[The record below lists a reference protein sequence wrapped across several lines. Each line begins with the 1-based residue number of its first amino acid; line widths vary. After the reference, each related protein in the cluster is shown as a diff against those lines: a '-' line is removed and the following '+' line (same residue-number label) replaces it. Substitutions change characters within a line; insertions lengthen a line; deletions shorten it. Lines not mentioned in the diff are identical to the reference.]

1 MGILGVSR
9 CFVLFCF
16 FSEDAHGDRKERD
29 QIPVAVVTSG
39 CEAPVVG
46 AGNQTQS
53 GPLQK

>member
-1 MGILGVSR
+1 M
-9 CFVLFCF
+9 FPDVLFCF

-46 AGNQTQS
+46 VGNQTQS
-53 GPLQK
+53 GSLQK